1 MTKQDIL
8 IELRKLGYTIE
19 KPSSDKVEWTK
30 GFLAGVKAERKRSKR
45 KKVPQTTSIFNSALA
60 WQSE

>member
-1 MTKQDIL
+1 MTEQDIV

-19 KPSSDKVEWTK
+19 KPSDKVEWTK
-30 GFLAGVKAERKRSKR
+30 GFLAGVEAEHKRRKR